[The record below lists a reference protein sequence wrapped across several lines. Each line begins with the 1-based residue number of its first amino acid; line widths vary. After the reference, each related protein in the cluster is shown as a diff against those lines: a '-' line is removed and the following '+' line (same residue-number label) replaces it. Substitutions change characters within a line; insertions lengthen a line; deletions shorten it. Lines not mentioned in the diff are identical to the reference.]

1 MFDST
6 SIIQRW
12 LRRYLLAELV
22 GLAVAVVSI
31 TLANCMTGNVLL
43 LMAASLYSGTLGY
56 YTVLFLHLL
65 LAERPRVLPASVGHW
80 RSQVVN
86 TVQTVLLEV
95 GSAEL
100 LDSLLFSPILLYGAL
115 QLLPNQ
121 QLAVVLSEVLS
132 TLAFYA
138 TVAVVQCIRQP
149 AMCSTDG
156 YLFLEKK

>member
-6 SIIQRW
+6 SIIQPW
-12 LRRYLLAELV
+12 LRRYLLAESA
-22 GLAVAVVSI
+22 GLTGAIVSI
-31 TLANCMTGNVLL
+31 TLANRLTDNALL
-43 LMAASLYSGTLGY
+43 LMVASLYSGTVAY
-56 YTVLFLHLL
+56 YSVLFLHRL
-65 LAERPRVLPASVGHW
+65 LAEQPLPLLTNAAHW
-80 RSQVVN
+80 RNQVVN

-100 LDSLLFSPILLYGAL
+100 LDSLLFSPVLLYCSL
-115 QLLPNQ
+115 HLLPNQ

-138 TVAVVQCIRQP
+138 TVAVVQCIR
-149 AMCSTDG
+149 ATEMCSTNG